1 MGMGGRIGGQGGYEQ
16 PQYGGGSPAGP
27 GKGRAPFGQPPAQQ
41 QPPYGGGFGGYQ
53 QPQFGGGYPSGP
65 GKGRAP
71 MAQPLAPPGQ
81 YPGGT
86 ALEAVQREQPSIRQ
100 EATGLS
106 SAELLELSDEEL
118 ERYIPTR
125 SLSTSTS
132 THNFTPSSEDFRKK
146 LQAGLDRQMNLQPG
160 DRGFGVGPRL
170 YNPIDSSPPAIAPPP
185 PPTLRPVSP
194 PPTDWQGRN
203 DFTQDKINSGE
214 WVQDPNQRD
223 QGPPRYVPKAEAEIS
238 RRQITERIRRQRED
252 PKWMAENT
260 GVREPRRGEP
270 PGLHQATGGQDHGG
284 GRLGM
289 VQPMPFSSYGSPGK
303 GMRPQ
308 PYGRGFG
315 RGFGGG
321 FGGYQPSPYMPP
333 SPYGGSFGGVF
344 NQGYGV
350 PRGIGSLLSSYPSY
364 MPPRMH
370 FNPYVR

>member
-16 PQYGGGSPAGP
+16 PQYGGGYPAGP
-27 GKGRAPFGQPPAQQ
+27 GKGRAP
-41 QPPYGGGFGGYQ
+41 
-53 QPQFGGGYPSGP
+53 
-65 GKGRAP
+65 
-71 MAQPLAPPGQ
+71 LAPPGQ
-81 YPGGT
+81 YPG
-86 ALEAVQREQPSIRQ
+86 AVQREQPSIQQ

-118 ERYIPTR
+118 ERYIPT
-125 SLSTSTS
+125 TSQGTS
-132 THNFTPSSEDFRKK
+132 THTYNFTPSSEDFRKE

-170 YNPIDSSPPAIAPPP
+170 YNPIDSRPPAVTPRPS
-185 PPTLRPVSP
+185 TLRPVAP
-194 PPTDWQGRN
+194 P
-203 DFTQDKINSGE
+203 
-214 WVQDPNQRD
+214 
-223 QGPPRYVPKAEAEIS
+223 
-238 RRQITERIRRQRED
+238 QI
-252 PKWMAENT
+252 M
-260 GVREPRRGEP
+260 
-270 PGLHQATGGQDHGG
+270 
-284 GRLGM
+284 
-289 VQPMPFSSYGSPGK
+289 QPMPFSSYGSPGK

-308 PYGRGFG
+308 PYGGGFG
-315 RGFGGG
+315 RGFGRG